1 MGEVKTPIFLN
12 VNNEEIN
19 IAVVKQLLVV
29 LIDAKLTWKTH
40 ISYVTTVC

>member
-19 IAVVKQLLVV
+19 NVVIIQVLVV

-40 ISYVTTVC
+40 ISEVRTDC